1 MDSYFK
7 NYQKLFV
14 GQKDGDLKKLINSIK
29 FLFDGLH
36 KTFSKSSAVF
46 HNESIKTNF
55 SNEVPE
61 IGKKS
66 DDVLREIIPAF
77 KDIIHWNNPR
87 VLHNITSPSLIDGV
101 AAKTLTSLYSP
112 NCLWD
117 YVSGHFIDME
127 NAVSDQIANLVGYS
141 SDYKGVFT
149 FGGKGTLMYAI
160 KLGINRCDPNN
171 TINGIDKDMVVLTS
185 ESNHYSIEYICNLL
199 GLGKKAC
206 IRIPVD
212 NEGLIDFRAFQET
225 AERLLK
231 QNKKIVCVI
240 LSGGNSLNNTVD
252 PIKEVVSYIEY
263 VTQKFN
269 LSYRPFVH
277 VDTVIGWL
285 WLMFNGYDFSKN
297 DLNIKH
303 GVLKK
308 IQKMNTRL
316 LELKLADSIGIDF
329 HKNAFASYISSM
341 YLCKSNK
348 ELLSLNSN
356 VLQDNSQKKYGDN
369 FLQHFTIEH
378 SRSGDGI
385 ISAYISLQEIGIDG
399 FRQYIAKMM
408 EAHDYIEHNIDRK
421 SFEIINPHGL
431 GFPVVLFPKPNFY
444 SGLYSDLENESEEGI
459 SEIRDYCYELF
470 EYISSQKGENSP
482 VIGYVSNYSHSIDG
496 IDIPA
501 LKLYPMSVEINEEK
515 LEVALTQLHDTK
527 QKFDGNM
534 QNNIKEAKNFSGE
547 GIVFPK

>member
-1 MDSYFK
+1 
-7 NYQKLFV
+7 
-14 GQKDGDLKKLINSIK
+14 
-29 FLFDGLH
+29 
-36 KTFSKSSAVF
+36 
-46 HNESIKTNF
+46 
-55 SNEVPE
+55 
-61 IGKKS
+61 
-66 DDVLREIIPAF
+66 
-77 KDIIHWNNPR
+77 
-87 VLHNITSPSLIDGV
+87 
-101 AAKTLTSLYSP
+101 
-112 NCLWD
+112 
-117 YVSGHFIDME
+117 
-127 NAVSDQIANLVGYS
+127 
-141 SDYKGVFT
+141 
-149 FGGKGTLMYAI
+149 MYAI

-212 NEGLIDFRAFQET
+212 NEGLIDFKTFQET

-252 PIKEVVSYIEY
+252 PIKEVVSYIEN

-269 LSYRPFVH
+269 LSYKPFVH

-285 WLMFNGYDFSKN
+285 WLMFNGYDFSKMISI
-297 DLNIKH
+297 LNTGPSQKF
-303 GVLKK
+303 K
-308 IQKMNTRL
+308 KMNTRL
-316 LELKLADSIGIDF
+316 IELKLADSIGIDF

-444 SGLYSDLENESEEGI
+444 SGLYSNLENDSEEGI

-470 EYISSQKGENSP
+470 EYISSQKER
-482 VIGYVSNYSHSIDG
+482 I
-496 IDIPA
+496 
-501 LKLYPMSVEINEEK
+501 LR
-515 LEVALTQLHDTK
+515 
-527 QKFDGNM
+527 
-534 QNNIKEAKNFSGE
+534 
-547 GIVFPK
+547 